1 MTTLAVSEVKVYA
14 SIEPVSTLV
23 TLLILAVPTAVVFP
37 IEAVDTPVTTVV
49 AVVLKV
55 VELTLP
61 VETETELILLITQ
74 QPLVLST
81 VS

>member
-1 MTTLAVSEVKVYA
+1 MKVYA
-14 SIEPVSTLV
+14 STEPVSTLV
-23 TLLILAVPTAVVFP
+23 TLLILVVLTAVVFP
-37 IEAVDTPVTTVV
+37 IEAVEIPVTTVV
-49 AVVLKV
+49 AVVVRL

-74 QPLVLST
+74 QPLALSK